1 MDNISVNCSLCDEP
15 LKPET
20 FKDWAVGPNF
30 QITYKCPSSS
40 SVLTHSSLEIM
51 MPGEDVLF
59 FYLPIMIKD
68 KFFDLES
75 RLHSLVPGSVPF
87 TTLGAWTLVP
97 HKTDPSPTRFTER
110 FTKLVTV
117 SRSYKI
123 DLKRDLRIQAVEIY
137 DKLKPLVV
145 FT

>member
-1 MDNISVNCSLCDEP
+1 MDQISVNCSLCDEP

-20 FKDWAVGPNF
+20 FKDWEVGTNF
-30 QITYKCPSSS
+30 QVTYKCPSTS
-40 SVLTHSSLEIM
+40 SVLNHATLEIM
-51 MPGEDVLF
+51 MPEKDVLF
-59 FYLPIMIKD
+59 FYLPLMIKD

-75 RLHSLVPGSVPF
+75 RLHSMVPSAPF

-97 HKTDPSPTRFTER
+97 HKTNPSPTRFTEQ